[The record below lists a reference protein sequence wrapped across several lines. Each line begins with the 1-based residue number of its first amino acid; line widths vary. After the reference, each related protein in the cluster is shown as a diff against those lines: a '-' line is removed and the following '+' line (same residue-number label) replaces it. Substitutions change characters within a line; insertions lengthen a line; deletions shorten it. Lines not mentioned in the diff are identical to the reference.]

1 MKTQSQ
7 TGSIA
12 ASRGEDSVILH
23 MLSGIFVI
31 RRCFSKVSTLTL
43 LSTLQT
49 FLNIA
54 SFCEQLIYTF
64 AQRLAVW
71 MQRTLAP
78 LRRIVSRE
86 LEVFEYD
93 RIRKDLPQSFIIND
107 HLECGHVEVCYSWDI
122 FDLLNAYTTNPQVR
136 AKRHR
141 CKPCASL
148 LADRKPVQ
156 PVRLAKAGA
165 KKSPQ
170 FSWRMA

>member
-1 MKTQSQ
+1 MKTMAKLGQRL
-7 TGSIA
+7 INNKYYVKLA
-12 ASRGEDSVILH
+12 
-23 MLSGIFVI
+23 
-31 RRCFSKVSTLTL
+31 CPWTLAL

-49 FLNIA
+49 VLNIA
-54 SFCEQLIYTF
+54 SFCEQLIYKF
-64 AQRLAVW
+64 AQRLAAW
-71 MQRTLAP
+71 MIRTLAP

-86 LEVFEYD
+86 LVVLEYD
-93 RIRKDLPQSFIIND
+93 RIYKDLPQSFIIQD
-107 HLECGHVEVCYSWDI
+107 TLECGHVEACLSWDI
-122 FDLLNAYTTNPQVR
+122 FDLLNAYTDNPQVR

-156 PVRLAKAGA
+156 PVKLAKAGA